1 MKQFWIYNLMRLV
14 MLLTSLV
21 IVIGVWSLLAD
32 TVPFLGALV
41 VAFVLSGVSSW
52 FILAPQRQALAL
64 VLEERAGRA
73 SEKFEEFKAQGDED

>member
-14 MLLTSLV
+14 VLIASLA

-32 TVPFLGALV
+32 EVPLLWALV
-41 VAFVLSGVSSW
+41 VAFLLSGVTSW
-52 FILAPQRQALAL
+52 FVLAPQRQALAL

-73 SEKFEEFKAQGDED
+73 SDKFEEFKAQGDED

>member
-1 MKQFWIYNLMRLV
+1 MKQFLIYNLLRFV

-32 TVPFLGALV
+32 EVPFLWALII
-41 VAFVLSGVSSW
+41 AFVLSGVTSW
-52 FILAPQRQALAL
+52 FLLAPQRQALAL

-73 SEKFEEFKAQGDED
+73 SERFEEYKAQGDED